1 MYRVINISHLTCI
14 ILPLPPNHGGHNQ
27 GLLMGRRE
35 NLGIRLPYLTC
46 TRVAVDLFSN
56 RSQMTSKCGKKGSGT
71 RAAGKCVTDVFT
83 TFWCSLWSITTQTY
97 SNMEC
102 IKFCFIHAMIRKEKK
117 TDTHLPAL
125 YCLTVRGFLLV

>member
-1 MYRVINISHLTCI
+1 MYYFAPS
-14 ILPLPPNHGGHNQ
+14 PNHGGHNQ
-27 GLLMGRRE
+27 GLLTGRRE

-83 TFWCSLWSITTQTY
+83 TFWCSLWSITRQTY
-97 SNMEC
+97 SNMES

-117 TDTHLPAL
+117 TDTHL
-125 YCLTVRGFLLV
+125 YTCLVLLDCSRIFASLGIF